1 MRDIKFRGKR
11 IDNGEWLYGF
21 LLQDE
26 NSSYYILP
34 IGVKGLSEEY
44 KVEPKTIGQ
53 FTGEV
58 DANGKDIYEG
68 DIIEYYELGTYCI
81 NPDCDAFLRGLGD
94 IIRKETHGVE
104 FSFGMF
110 CVKETFSTP
119 LSHCGLDD
127 LEYVKKLE
135 ENDSYFDSNGYDIND
150 SIIGIKVIGNIHELE
165 N

>member
-11 IDNGEWLYGF
+11 FDNGEWLYGF

-26 NSSYYILP
+26 NGDYYILP
-34 IGVKGLSEEY
+34 TGAKGLSKEN

-68 DIIEYYELGTYCI
+68 DIIEYYELDTYCI
-81 NPDCDAFLRGLGD
+81 NPDCDVFLRGYGD
-94 IIRKETHGVE
+94 ILRKKIQEVE
-104 FSFGMF
+104 FSFAMF
-110 CVKETFSTP
+110 SANETSP

-127 LEYVKKLE
+127 LEYVKDLE
-135 ENDSYFDSNGYDIND
+135 EHNSYFDTNGYEIND
-150 SIIGIKVIGNIHELE
+150 SIIGVKVIGNIHE
-165 N
+165 